1 MGTLEVALIILVV
14 VWTIIFGVIAAAIIA
29 VFLSIRKAINKA
41 NKILEETEDIA
52 KRVDLPSK
60 VVIASILAFLA
71 KNTAGSIKDLISEF
85 LLRKGKRSR

>member
-1 MGTLEVALIILVV
+1 MNPLEAILIILVSLWTLIFMV
-14 VWTIIFGVIAAAIIA
+14 VAAAIVL
-29 VFLSIRKAINKA
+29 VFLGVKRAVDKA
-41 NKILEETEDIA
+41 NKILEETEDVA

-71 KNTAGSIKDLISEF
+71 KNTAGQVKDLISEF

>member
-1 MGTLEVALIILVV
+1 MNGLEVALIILVSIWTVIFIV
-14 VWTIIFGVIAAAIIA
+14 VAAAIIA

-41 NKILEETEDIA
+41 NKILEETEDVA